1 MLKTNTVTRGLFVDL
16 HQHEI
21 KSFFPLLFFSRS
33 ALRGVFMR
41 KVTVLNVKLWE
52 EPAAEATREKECVVT
67 AQKQEKC
74 FQPKRA
80 NIESMLKRR

>member
-1 MLKTNTVTRGLFVDL
+1 M
-16 HQHEI
+16 Q
-21 KSFFPLLFFSRS
+21 
-33 ALRGVFMR
+33 
-41 KVTVLNVKLWE
+41 KVTASNVKLWE
-52 EPAAEATREKECVVT
+52 EPAADATREKECVVT